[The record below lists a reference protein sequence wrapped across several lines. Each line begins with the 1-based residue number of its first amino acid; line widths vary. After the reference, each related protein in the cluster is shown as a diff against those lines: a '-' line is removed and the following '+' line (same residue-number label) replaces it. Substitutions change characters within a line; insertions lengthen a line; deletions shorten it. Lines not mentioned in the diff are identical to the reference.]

1 MEQLHI
7 LSRAH
12 GRPPRRQTIELFA
25 GGPAL
30 LSEALRACPKKM
42 WLYRPAPDRWSIHE
56 IILHLA
62 DSEADAYIR
71 SRQFIVEP
79 GSDALDHSAST
90 WAASLG
96 YFHQS
101 TRDALGLISQLRKMT
116 CQLLRFLPDP
126 VWSHTMKLPKEG
138 LLTLEL
144 WVEKQAGHIPH
155 HVEQIQQNWN
165 DWSKTHRQRKP
176 VTRLLRAPDSD
187 ADAVLSPLA

>member
-7 LSRAH
+7 LRGAF
-12 GRPPRRQTIELFA
+12 GKPQRQQTIELFA
-25 GGPAL
+25 RGPAL
-30 LSEALRACPKKM
+30 LSDALRACPKKM
-42 WLYRPAPDRWSIHE
+42 WLYRVAPDRWSIHE

-62 DSEADAYIR
+62 DSEADAYVR
-71 SRQFIVEP
+71 GRQFVAEP
-79 GSDALDHSAST
+79 GSGAIEHSAST

-101 TRDALGLISQLRKMT
+101 TRDALGLILRLRKMT

-126 VWSHTMKLPKEG
+126 VWAHTVKLPQKG
-138 LLTLEL
+138 LLTLEQ

-155 HVEQIQQNWN
+155 HVEQIQQNLH

-176 VTRLLRAPDSD
+176 ATRLLRPPDEE
-187 ADAVLSPLA
+187 AILAPLA